1 MNEQSKKKISKRMS
15 LVLRHRPDVAELAMD
30 GAGWVNVEA
39 LIAAFRRS
47 GLEVDRET
55 IDEVVATNDKKRFEF
70 DEAGQRIRARQG
82 HSVEVELGYEA
93 QVPPSVLLH
102 GTAESNLG
110 SIMARGIQKVKR
122 HAVHLSTDSGTMF
135 AVGARHG
142 KAVLVEI
149 DAAAMHAAGH
159 QFYVTGNNVWLTDE
173 VPPQFLIRTIAA
185 EEAQRTTVEEVSA

>member
-1 MNEQSKKKISKRMS
+1 MNEKSKKRISKRMS
-15 LVLRHRPDVAELAMD
+15 LVLRHRPDVAGLVLDE
-30 GAGWVNVEA
+30 AGWVEVEA
-39 LIAAFRRS
+39 LMSAFRDS
-47 GLEVDRET
+47 GLKVNRET
-55 IDEVVATNDKKRFEF
+55 IEEVVATNDKKRFEF
-70 DEAGQRIRARQG
+70 DETGKRIRARQG
-82 HSVEVELGYEA
+82 HSVDVALGYEA
-93 QVPPSVLLH
+93 QVPPDVLLH

-122 HAVHLSTDSGTMF
+122 HAVHMSTDAGTML

-173 VPPQFLIRTIAA
+173 VPPHFLIRTISA
-185 EEAQRTTVEEVSA
+185 EEARMAKEVSA